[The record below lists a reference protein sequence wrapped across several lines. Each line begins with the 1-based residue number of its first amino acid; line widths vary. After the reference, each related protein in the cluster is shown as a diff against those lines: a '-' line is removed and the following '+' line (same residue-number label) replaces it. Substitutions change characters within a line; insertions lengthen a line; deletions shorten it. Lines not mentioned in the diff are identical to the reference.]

1 MTPKARYFWPL
12 LLVVFLTDCTTKD
25 LAVAHLMVA
34 VPQELFDSLVRLTLV
49 HNPGTAFGIDLRPFV
64 GDWSRVVLIAMM
76 LMVLAAMFR
85 VYWRTAPRARLLG
98 AALGLVCGG
107 AAGNVF
113 DRVRFPLGV
122 VDFIDVGLQAHRFW
136 IFNVADAAITIGA
149 ALLALVLLR
158 ENTEPLN
165 PRDAAA

>member
-12 LLVVFLTDCTTKD
+12 LLVVFLTDCSTKD
-25 LAVAHLMVA
+25 FAVTHLLMA
-34 VPQELFDSLVRLTLV
+34 VPQELLDSVVRLTLV
-49 HNPGTAFGIDLRPFV
+49 YNPGTAFGFDIRPFV
-64 GDWSRVVLIAMM
+64 GEWARTVLIVMM
-76 LMVLAAMFR
+76 LTVLAVTLR
-85 VYWRTAPRARLLG
+85 VYWRTAPSARMFG

-122 VDFIDVGLQAHRFW
+122 VDFIDVGVQTHRFW

-149 ALLALVLLR
+149 ALLAFGLLR
-158 ENTEPLN
+158 DDTNPLVQ
-165 PRDAAA
+165 REAA